1 MLLVTLPVDMQQ
13 LLVAALAK
21 AGSKEC
27 GGVLLGEHTGFNQFA
42 VRSVTVQKPGAVAS
56 FMRGMSGVLSA
67 IQRYCRSKG
76 NDYRRFNYLGE
87 WHSHPLFSVA
97 PSSRD
102 HSTMVE
108 LATDHRV
115 GANFVVLLIV
125 RLVGGKLEG
134 SVHTYLP
141 DGSVHPSTL
150 ELEPEP

>member
-1 MLLVTLPVDMQQ
+1 MLLITLPVDMQQ
-13 LLVAALAK
+13 LLTAALAK
-21 AGSKEC
+21 AGSREC
-27 GGVLLGEHTGFNQFA
+27 GGVLLGEHTGPNQFS

-56 FMRGMSGVLSA
+56 FLRSMTGVLTA
-67 IQRYCRSKG
+67 IQRYCNSNG

-87 WHSHPLFSVA
+87 WHSHPLFSVM

-108 LATDHRV
+108 LATDREV

-125 RLVGGKLEG
+125 RLGAGKLEG

-150 ELEPEP
+150 ELELEP